1 MEYQIKVK
9 PKLIG
14 IANAH
19 APCGRQLDCL
29 MEFCKYLVFAVLMGM
44 VAPSFSQSRIVKG
57 MIVSKEKQR
66 FVGGLVVAEPSQNW
80 TAITTIPV
88 FKLRC
93 QKSDTSMLIKLYNRH
108 YRVQLSKSN
117 RFHEVKIDSLP
128 ALSMDSSCF
137 QMVIN
142 VIPLP
147 TVVNAAS
154 YFVSSNGIY
163 WSQVRFNHK
172 DSLETDFFKT
182 GAQFNKRIRNKAEK
196 IVETFAAKEY
206 NNPTCDDGQEI
217 EIKIWVH
224 NHLYEYV
231 FQLYYLESINDLIK
245 SVNAIMDPNKRID
258 YSFTKNYYKG

>member
-1 MEYQIKVK
+1 MEFQKRTK
-9 PKLIG
+9 PEFIRV
-14 IANAH
+14 ANAQ
-19 APCGRQLDCL
+19 APCGRLL
-29 MEFCKYLVFAVLMGM
+29 NRVWASCKYLILGILML
-44 VAPSFSQSRIVKG
+44 VSIFSFSQSRIVKG
-57 MIVSKEKQR
+57 MIVSKENQR

-80 TAITTIPV
+80 TAITSIPV

-108 YRVQLSKSN
+108 YRFLLDKSS
-117 RFHEVKIDSLP
+117 RFYEVKVDSLS
-128 ALSMDSSCF
+128 ALPMDSSSF

-142 VIPLP
+142 VVPLP
-147 TVVNAAS
+147 NAVNIAS

-172 DSLETDFFKT
+172 DSLEMDFFKT

-196 IVETFAAKEY
+196 IVETVVTKEY
-206 NNPTCDDGQEI
+206 NNPTSDDGQEI

-231 FQLYYLESINDLIK
+231 FQLYYLESINELIK

-258 YSFTKNYYKG
+258 YSFTKNYHKD

>member
-1 MEYQIKVK
+1 MVFQIKVK
-9 PKLIG
+9 PKFKRV
-14 IANAH
+14 ANTF
-19 APCGRQLDCL
+19 APCGRQLDCVTG
-29 MEFCKYLVFAVLMGM
+29 FCRYLVLAVLM
-44 VAPSFSQSRIVKG
+44 VLAAPSFSQSRIVKG
-57 MIVSKEKQR
+57 MIVSKENQR

-80 TAITTIPV
+80 TAITAIPV

-93 QKSDTSMLIKLYNRH
+93 LKSDTSMLIKLYNRH
-108 YRVQLSKSN
+108 YRVQLSKLN

-128 ALSMDSSCF
+128 ALPMDSSCF

-172 DSLETDFFKT
+172 DSLEMDFFKT
-182 GAQFNKRIRNKAEK
+182 GVQFNKRIRNKAEK
-196 IVETFAAKEY
+196 IVETVTAKEY

-231 FQLYYLESINDLIK
+231 FQLFYLESINDLIK

-258 YSFTKNYYKG
+258 YSFTKNYHKG